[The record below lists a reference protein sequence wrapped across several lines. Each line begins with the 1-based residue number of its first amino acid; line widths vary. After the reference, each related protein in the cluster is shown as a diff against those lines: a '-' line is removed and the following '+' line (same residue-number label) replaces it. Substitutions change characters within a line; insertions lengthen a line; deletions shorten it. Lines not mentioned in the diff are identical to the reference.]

1 MVPFFLLAFFLNWM
15 NDDAAPLIGVVRL
28 LIVLIGSG
36 AGFLLVAHA
45 LKITEI
51 TAMKEFAISLLG
63 KRRAARAK

>member
-1 MVPFFLLAFFLNWM
+1 MVPFFALAYFLNWM
-15 NDDAAPLIGVVRL
+15 NDDAAPIIGVGRL

-36 AGFLLVAHA
+36 AGFLIVAHA

>member
-1 MVPFFLLAFFLNWM
+1 M
-15 NDDAAPLIGVVRL
+15 NDDAAPLLGVVRL

>member
-1 MVPFFLLAFFLNWM
+1 VARLFVVLL
-15 NDDAAPLIGVVRL
+15 
-28 LIVLIGSG
+28 GSG

-51 TAMKEFAISLLG
+51 TAMKEFAISLLS